1 MARLSNWKGQPLAER
16 VIANFQKGAIF
27 HVGLLT
33 FYLFLVVSIQLF
45 ILNDGQVSMPFVLSQ
60 ILILTVL
67 IAVCPF
73 LQREISRFKINI
85 RDEIDRKERI
95 IWGLSFFVLSFIILC
110 CWYGAY
116 YPGAFSAESLEQ
128 YRQALS
134 GEYYNG
140 APILQTWI
148 TFTLPLKLTGKAGS
162 IVLFQIVEYSAAIA
176 YMLYVILQYG
186 TKRIAALS
194 FIYIMLNPVT
204 GNMAVCPWSDTTFAM
219 FAVLLMTLGFQV
231 HITDGKWLDSKA
243 HCLLL
248 TLVMVFTTFISFR
261 GILFTVPFLIA
272 MLLHIDKK
280 KKIRLLLLFILG
292 VDMIRSCFYLVNP
305 DTAGIWNYETEQV
318 KFPVTAEE
326 LQMTDIVYGINGD
339 VDWGLYPDT
348 AENTLGLTL
357 KENGVRDVLQVY
369 TEFFRGSI
377 LKYIFWCTGVINL
390 AVVIAVLCK
399 CKLRKR
405 KDWNKITL
413 ALPLLCYNFGTMLLM
428 TWSDFRF
435 FYINFPV
442 FPVILMILFGKKTQ
456 ENAEESE
463 ETAISLTGG
472 EKNKKLDYQYVMAA
486 FYACILFAMNCIMVF
501 NMNFWSDEGYSIML
515 SRMSLSDM
523 LNATAGDV
531 HPPLYYIL
539 LQIICRLTGFS
550 WISYRFLSVIPYGIL
565 LIFALTVIW
574 KKFGK
579 EPAIIWI
586 TFASLL
592 NTVVEYNVQVRMY
605 SWGTLFVMMSFYCLY
620 ESLEHNRKR
629 DYAAFVVMSLGAAY
643 THYYC
648 LISVSFFFIVL
659 LAAAIIERKK
669 YLKKGLIAC
678 AVTVLA
684 YLPWFFV
691 LLKTFNRTQESYWM
705 EETPSLKE
713 CLLSLFRSKYQAVF
727 LIIFLV
733 ITIVFMACKTGMLK
747 LRFSSWES
755 FTLSITASDFHMD
768 KRTAWLAAG
777 VLSVFG
783 TIMAGLIVSSVF
795 RPMFTVRYVYPVSAV
810 AWLVLGI
817 CLAKYKK
824 KAVLTA
830 VIVFLVLK
838 GGLPNYIANYN
849 TRKYEESRLKT
860 VLNATAGEISK
871 NDVVLTDV
879 ALFEWTIIATYYP
892 EAEVQLTD
900 TDVLGDLDKNVNYW
914 MFMGGE
920 LENGMRQELIEQGYR
935 AVSIVKDGNLG
946 RIPVYVYRLD
956 RVYN

>member
-16 VIANFQKGAIF
+16 VIANFQKGTIF

-33 FYLFLVVSIQLF
+33 LYLFLVVSIQLF

-60 ILILTVL
+60 ILALTVL

-73 LQREISRFKINI
+73 LRREISCFKINI
-85 RDEIDRKERI
+85 RDEIDRKEGI
-95 IWGLSFFVLSFIILC
+95 IWGASFFVLSFVILC

-128 YRQALS
+128 YRQVLS
-134 GEYYNG
+134 GEYHNRT
-140 APILQTWI
+140 PILQTWI
-148 TFTLPLKLTGKAGS
+148 TFALPLKLTGKAGS
-162 IVLFQIVEYSAAIA
+162 VVLFQIVEYSAVIA
-176 YMLYVILQYG
+176 YMLYVILRYG

-194 FIYIMLNPVT
+194 FVYIMLNPVT

-231 HITDGKWLDSKA
+231 HITGGKWLDSKA
-243 HCLLL
+243 HGLLL
-248 TLVMVFTTFISFR
+248 TLVMVLTTFISFR

-272 MLLHIDKK
+272 MLLHIDRK

-326 LQMTDIVYGINGD
+326 LRMTDIVYGINGD

-369 TEFFRGSI
+369 TEFSRSSI
-377 LKYIFWCTGVINL
+377 LKYIFWCTGVVNL

-456 ENAEESE
+456 ESAEESE
-463 ETAISLTGG
+463 EAAVSLTGR

-565 LIFALTVIW
+565 LVFALTVIW

-592 NTVVEYNVQVRMY
+592 NTVVEFNVQVRMY
-605 SWGTLFVMMSFYCLY
+605 SWGAFFVAMSFYCLY
-620 ESLEHNRKR
+620 EILENNRKK
-629 DYAAFVVMSLGAAY
+629 DYAAFAVMSLGAAY

-648 LISVSFFFIVL
+648 LISVAFFYIVL
-659 LAAAIIERKK
+659 LAMAIVKRKEYFRK
-669 YLKKGLIAC
+669 VMLTCI
-678 AVTVLA
+678 VTVLA

-691 LLKTFNRTQESYWM
+691 LLTTFNRTQEGYWM
-705 EETPSLKE
+705 TEIPSLKE
-713 CLLSLFRSKYQAVF
+713 CLLFLFSGKYQVVF
-727 LIIFLV
+727 LAAFLV
-733 ITIVFMACKTGMLK
+733 IIVIFMAYETGVLK
-747 LRFSSWES
+747 FKAS
-755 FTLSITASDFHMD
+755 FKGNFPLSITVSDFHVN
-768 KRTAWLAAG
+768 KRTLWLAAG
-777 VLSVFG
+777 ALSVFG
-783 TIMAGLIVSSVF
+783 TVLTGIMVSKAF

-810 AWLVLGI
+810 AWLMLGI
-817 CLAKYKK
+817 CLSKYKK
-824 KAVLTA
+824 KTVLAA
-830 VIVFLVLK
+830 VIVLLVLK
-838 GGLPNYIANYN
+838 GGFPNYITNYN
-849 TRKYEESRLKT
+849 ERKYEESRLKA
-860 VLNATAGEISK
+860 VLDATAGEISE
-871 NDVVLTDV
+871 DDAILTDV
-879 ALFEWTIIATYYP
+879 DLFRWVNVATYYP
-892 EAEVQLTD
+892 EMESRLID
-900 TDVLGDLDKNVNYW
+900 TNTMGDLDKNTDYW

-920 LENGMRQELIEQGYR
+920 LESGMRQRLKEQGYR